1 MRSSN
6 PIMDAAR
13 EKIAIAR
20 LSVYSN
26 TSLVITKFVVGLL
39 MMSVAVL
46 SEAVHSGIDLVAAL
60 IARYSVKKSAEPAD
74 KDHRYGHG
82 KFENLSGMIE
92 GSLIFVAAAIII
104 YEAVLRLFGNFEVE
118 LLTAGMAIMGASA
131 VMNFLV
137 ARKLSEV
144 AKRTDSLAL
153 EADAYHLK
161 TDVWTSVGVFIA
173 LVLIQVTNIH
183 VLDPAVALLVAMFI
197 IHAAYDITRR
207 SAEGLVDKSL
217 PEAEIK
223 LIERIIGE
231 HKGEILNYH
240 RLRARK
246 MGSERQIDLHMI
258 VPRNLSI
265 KEGHDLVDEL
275 ERDIKK
281 ALPHTD
287 TVVHIEP
294 CDANCEMC
302 KMTPPGHILSR
313 GKDRHSGS
321 NCEPRQSRP

>member
-1 MRSSN
+1 
-6 PIMDAAR
+6 MDAAQ
-13 EKIAIAR
+13 EKIAVAR

-26 TSLVITKFVVGLL
+26 TSLVVLKVIVGIL
-39 MMSVAVL
+39 MWSVAVL
-46 SEAVHSGIDLVAAL
+46 SEAIHSGIDLIAAL

-74 KDHRYGHG
+74 KEHRYGHG

-92 GSLIFVAAAIII
+92 GALIFVAAAGII
-104 YEAVLRLFGNFEVE
+104 YVAVQRLFGDYEVE
-118 LLTAGMAIMGASA
+118 LLPAGMLVMGVSA
-131 VMNFLV
+131 VLNFLV

-161 TDVWTSVGVFIA
+161 TDVWTSAGVFVA
-173 LVLIQVTNIH
+173 LALIQVTDIH
-183 VLDPAVALLVAMFI
+183 VIDPAVAMIVAMFI
-197 IHAAYDITRR
+197 IHAAYDITKR

-223 LIERIIGE
+223 LVELIISE
-231 HKGEILNYH
+231 HKSEILNYH
-240 RLRARK
+240 KLRARK

-265 KEGHDLVDEL
+265 KEGHDLVDKL
-275 ERDIKK
+275 EQDIKK
-281 ALPHTD
+281 ALPHTI

-294 CDANCEMC
+294 CDANCESC
-302 KMTPPGHILSR
+302 KMSPPGRVLSR
-313 GKDRHSGS
+313 GKDRQSGS
-321 NCEPRQSRP
+321 NCEPRQSAR

>member
-1 MRSSN
+1 
-6 PIMDAAR
+6 MDAAQ
-13 EKIAIAR
+13 EKIAVAR

-26 TSLVITKFVVGLL
+26 TSLVILKLIVGFF
-39 MMSVAVL
+39 MGSVAVL
-46 SEAVHSGIDLVAAL
+46 SEAIHSGIDLVAAM

-104 YEAVLRLFGNFEVE
+104 YEAGLRLFGDFEVE
-118 LLTAGMAIMGASA
+118 LLAAGMLIMGVSA
-131 VMNFLV
+131 VVNFLV
-137 ARKLSEV
+137 ARKLTEV

-153 EADAYHLK
+153 EADAYHLR
-161 TDVWTSVGVFIA
+161 TDVWTSAGVFVA
-173 LVLIQVTNIH
+173 LVLIQITDIH

-197 IHAAYDITRR
+197 IHAAFDITRR

-223 LIERIIGE
+223 LIERIISE
-231 HKGEILNYH
+231 HKGDILNYH
-240 RLRARK
+240 KLRARK

-265 KEGHDLVDEL
+265 KEGHDLVDKL
-275 ERDIKK
+275 EQDIKK
-281 ALPHTD
+281 ALPHTI

-294 CDANCEMC
+294 CDANCERC
-302 KMTPPGHILSR
+302 KMSPPGRILSG
-313 GKDRHSGS
+313 GKDRQSGS
-321 NCEPRQSRP
+321 NCEPRESAR